1 MTNKIESKLHQHFKT
16 LNSEKDNRRPPT
28 LAVLALL
35 ITVFSIFIFYFFE
48 DKITKEKE
56 GALSNLDPL
65 YKSKDSTK
73 EKVVKARREESQK
86 FLKEAKKAISQIKK
100 LNLEKWDPEKNLE
113 FNNLLETAQSMH
125 RLQRYAEANKL
136 LSKITKES
144 KEIVSEIPSTLERKL
159 QEGFFA
165 LNQGNPIL
173 ASALFKFVLQIDPK
187 NERANLGMA
196 RTNSFDK
203 IQSLIIQAKEF
214 EELGQDKAALR
225 TYQKIINLDNNATE
239 AQHAINRIQYKEKNM
254 EYTKIFKQGQT
265 FLENKQFGQAKK
277 QFEIARNI
285 FPNKREI
292 QNAISESIRAET
304 NFKIYQYMNNAK
316 KAMKSHDW
324 QNAIINYEKVRSLD
338 RNVVEALE
346 GLKHSKYRK
355 ELDQQIA
362 EFLRKEEYPIRQ
374 KTLEMAK
381 LLKKKI
387 ETFKDEPTI
396 SVKLNNLNE
405 VIDNMEKKIPFIFI
419 SDNKTIIKFDNNIVL
434 GPFKSRAFRLDP
446 GEYSISGKR
455 KGYQDVVASL
465 IVATETKD
473 NRVYIICEEKE
484 GIAN

>member
-1 MTNKIESKLHQHFKT
+1 
-16 LNSEKDNRRPPT
+16 
-28 LAVLALL
+28 
-35 ITVFSIFIFYFFE
+35 
-48 DKITKEKE
+48 
-56 GALSNLDPL
+56 
-65 YKSKDSTK
+65 
-73 EKVVKARREESQK
+73 
-86 FLKEAKKAISQIKK
+86 
-100 LNLEKWDPEKNLE
+100 
-113 FNNLLETAQSMH
+113 
-125 RLQRYAEANKL
+125 
-136 LSKITKES
+136 
-144 KEIVSEIPSTLERKL
+144 
-159 QEGFFA
+159 
-165 LNQGNPIL
+165 
-173 ASALFKFVLQIDPK
+173 
-187 NERANLGMA
+187 
-196 RTNSFDK
+196 
-203 IQSLIIQAKEF
+203 
-214 EELGQDKAALR
+214 
-225 TYQKIINLDNNATE
+225 
-239 AQHAINRIQYKEKNM
+239 M
-254 EYTKIFKQGQT
+254 EYTKIFKRGQT

-316 KAMKSHDW
+316 RAMKSHDW

-338 RNVVEALE
+338 RNIVEALE

-446 GEYSISGKR
+446 GE
-455 KGYQDVVASL
+455 D
-465 IVATETKD
+465 IVFLVREKATKMWWQ
-473 NRVYIICEEKE
+473 V
-484 GIAN
+484 

>member
-1 MTNKIESKLHQHFKT
+1 M
-16 LNSEKDNRRPPT
+16 
-28 LAVLALL
+28 
-35 ITVFSIFIFYFFE
+35 
-48 DKITKEKE
+48 
-56 GALSNLDPL
+56 
-65 YKSKDSTK
+65 
-73 EKVVKARREESQK
+73 
-86 FLKEAKKAISQIKK
+86 
-100 LNLEKWDPEKNLE
+100 
-113 FNNLLETAQSMH
+113 
-125 RLQRYAEANKL
+125 
-136 LSKITKES
+136 
-144 KEIVSEIPSTLERKL
+144 
-159 QEGFFA
+159 
-165 LNQGNPIL
+165 
-173 ASALFKFVLQIDPK
+173 
-187 NERANLGMA
+187 
-196 RTNSFDK
+196 
-203 IQSLIIQAKEF
+203 
-214 EELGQDKAALR
+214 
-225 TYQKIINLDNNATE
+225 
-239 AQHAINRIQYKEKNM
+239 
-254 EYTKIFKQGQT
+254 
-265 FLENKQFGQAKK
+265 
-277 QFEIARNI
+277 
-285 FPNKREI
+285 
-292 QNAISESIRAET
+292 
-304 NFKIYQYMNNAK
+304 
-316 KAMKSHDW
+316 
-324 QNAIINYEKVRSLD
+324 D

-346 GLKHSKYRK
+346 GLKHSKYRE